1 MLPTTRQTLRNTVF
15 FLALA
20 LCAFCLPA
28 LAQSGNK
35 ENKDNKDAATTKL
48 RVEITAGEKPAPVD
62 NASVYVKYQK
72 ERTLAKDQMIEMN
85 LKTNREGVARHNSVP
100 RGKVLIQV
108 IAPGWKTFGAWYDLN
123 QEEQTVKIHL
133 QKPPRWY

>member
-1 MLPTTRQTLRNTVF
+1 MLPMIPPTPRKAVF
-15 FLALA
+15 IFAVALSVFS
-20 LCAFCLPA
+20 LVA
-28 LAQSGNK
+28 LAQSGDKENK
-35 ENKDNKDAATTKL
+35 ENKGAATTKL
-48 RVEITAGEKPAPVD
+48 RVEVSAGEKPAPVD

-72 ERTLAKDQMIEMN
+72 ERTLAKDQTIEMN
-85 LKTNREGVARHNSVP
+85 LKTNREGVARANGVP

-123 QEEQTVKIHL
+123 QEEQTIKISL